1 MSPTIAGLIFSI
13 PLSWASGSLALGLG
27 MRRIGLLRTPEETSP
42 PAVVARSNA
51 LAAELALTGGDHD
64 DALQAIWADAALR
77 AAHESFLGES
87 PRRRR
92 GDIDVET
99 AVAAAKLNDAQTL
112 EDARAWLNSR
122 ERLAVL
128 NDRALIAMLA
138 RLPNAAAQANAA

>member
-1 MSPTIAGLIFSI
+1 
-13 PLSWASGSLALGLG
+13 
-27 MRRIGLLRTPEETSP
+27 
-42 PAVVARSNA
+42 VVGRSNA

-64 DALQAIWADAALR
+64 DALQAIWADAGLR
-77 AAHESFLGES
+77 AAHESFLAET

-92 GDIDVET
+92 GDVDVEV

-112 EDARAWLNSR
+112 EDARAWLNPR

-138 RLPNAAAQANAA
+138 RLPNAAAQANAAAQPNAA